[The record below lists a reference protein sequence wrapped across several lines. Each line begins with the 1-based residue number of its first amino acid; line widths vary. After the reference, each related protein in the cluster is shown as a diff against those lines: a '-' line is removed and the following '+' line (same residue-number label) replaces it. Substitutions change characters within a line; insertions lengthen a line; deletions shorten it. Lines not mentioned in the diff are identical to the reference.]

1 MYSTSR
7 AFYECFGGFYATWQ
21 SVEITMDWTIGQF
34 LGVSYEDTH
43 LITTGMQ
50 FGRKAMLLRALVNRS
65 DRKNKG
71 GIIECLSFFV
81 EQSKRNVLR
90 TRSLDHR
97 KRTLPSSPETT
108 MENLKSRSILSLPA
122 NSALT

>member
-65 DRKNKG
+65 DCKNKG
-71 GIIECLSFFV
+71 EIIACRSFFV
-81 EQSKRNVLR
+81 EQARGMFLP
-90 TRSLDHR
+90 TRSLNQR
-97 KRTLPSSPETT
+97 KRALPS
-108 MENLKSRSILSLPA
+108 
-122 NSALT
+122 